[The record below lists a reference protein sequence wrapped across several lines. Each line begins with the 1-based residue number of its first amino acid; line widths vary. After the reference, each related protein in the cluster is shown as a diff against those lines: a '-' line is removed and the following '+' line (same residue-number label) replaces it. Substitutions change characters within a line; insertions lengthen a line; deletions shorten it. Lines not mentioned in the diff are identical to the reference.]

1 MPRLNQPML
10 WLSRRNRNNA
20 MAIFQRARGF
30 FRGRVLFLDGRIF
43 LLCGV
48 ILLSGCVRHEPPAD
62 ITIINGGEPE
72 SLDRPS
78 LPARSKCASFRVCLR
93 D

>member
-1 MPRLNQPML
+1 
-10 WLSRRNRNNA
+10 
-20 MAIFQRARGF
+20 MAISKRAR
-30 FRGRVLFLDGRIF
+30 RIFSRARFCFGTGAVF

-48 ILLSGCVRHEPPAD
+48 ILLSGCVRREAPAD

-72 SLDRPS
+72 SLD
-78 LPARSKCASFRVCLR
+78 PAIVTGQVEMRASFRVCLR